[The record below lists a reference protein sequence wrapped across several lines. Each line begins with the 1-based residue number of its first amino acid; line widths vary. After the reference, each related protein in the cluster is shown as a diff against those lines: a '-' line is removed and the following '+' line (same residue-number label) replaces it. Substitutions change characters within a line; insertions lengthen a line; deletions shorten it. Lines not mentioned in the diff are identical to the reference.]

1 MPNRLSSQPN
11 TKEPMSNSQLNP
23 ASHLQKMYE
32 TLHTQSQITP
42 EDWQQMVPHTQVRSV
57 PAKYTL
63 QSAGANTPKHHFLA
77 EGLVRLFYTTP
88 EGKELNKGFYG
99 DGYIV
104 GSLSALILNEPCR
117 FAVETIEPSVVIE
130 LPIGQL
136 KNLIEP
142 GNGWD
147 RLMNY
152 SFQMMLVRN
161 ERREAELLTMTAKQR
176 FLQFVRNFPD
186 YLERIPQYH
195 IASYLGITPVAL
207 SKYKKQWLKDA
218 EV

>member
-1 MPNRLSSQPN
+1 MPD
-11 TKEPMSNSQLNP
+11 TIADP
-23 ASHLQKMYE
+23 APYLKKMYE
-32 TLHTQSQITP
+32 TLHAQSGITP
-42 EDWQQMVPHTQVRSV
+42 DEWQHMVPHATVKTV
-57 PAKYTL
+57 PAKHTL
-63 QSAGANTPKHHFLA
+63 QAAGQMSQKHHYVA

-104 GSLSALILNEPCR
+104 GSLSALILDEPCR
-117 FAVETIEPSVVIE
+117 FAVETLEPGVVIE
-130 LPIGQL
+130 LPIANL
-136 KNLIEP
+136 KKLIDP

-147 RLMNY
+147 KLMNY
-152 SFQMMLVRN
+152 SYKMMLVRN

-176 FLQFVRNFPD
+176 FQQFVRNFPD

-207 SKYKKQWLKDA
+207 SKYKKQWLEDS
-218 EV
+218 